1 MKFQSVVLV
10 TITFSL
16 ITGCAT
22 SSTPAKTAS
31 IHSSAASQ
39 SSNLSSYEKKTKNAF
54 LSVYNRW
61 EGVPYRLGGNSFQGI
76 DCSAFVQ
83 VAYRDALNVTLPRTT
98 LHQSK
103 LGSSVNYNDASIGD
117 LIFFKTSRT
126 TRHVGVYLGERQFL
140 HASTSK
146 GVIISRV
153 DNPYW
158 ASKFW
163 HFRRVEHPPQFN

>member
-1 MKFQSVVLV
+1 MTKIYTALL
-10 TITFSL
+10 FSL
-16 ITGCAT
+16 IIAQITGCSSSAS
-22 SSTPAKTAS
+22 SSTNTSATGY
-31 IHSSAASQ
+31 SSTLTHNQ
-39 SSNLSSYEKKTKNAF
+39 EKTKSSF

-61 EGVPYRLGGNSFQGI
+61 EGVPYRLGGNTFQGI

-83 VAYRDALNVTLPRTT
+83 IAYRDALSVDLPRTT
-98 LHQSK
+98 QHQSK
-103 LGSSVNYNDASIGD
+103 VGASVNYNDAEVGD

-126 TRHVGVYLGERQFL
+126 TRHVGVYMGNRQFL

-163 HFRRVEHPPQFN
+163 HFRRVAHSPKIN

>member
-1 MKFQSVVLV
+1 MTTS
-10 TITFSL
+10 TSTNA
-16 ITGCAT
+16 TGY
-22 SSTPAKTAS
+22 SSQLT
-31 IHSSAASQ
+31 HQ
-39 SSNLSSYEKKTKNAF
+39 EEKTKSSF

-61 EGVPYRLGGNSFQGI
+61 EGVPYRLGGNTFQGI

-83 VAYRDALNVTLPRTT
+83 IAYRDALSVDLPRTT

-103 LGSSVNYNDASIGD
+103 VGWSINYNDAEVGD
-117 LIFFKTSRT
+117 LVFFRTSRT
-126 TRHVGVYLGERQFL
+126 TRHVGVYLGDRQFL
-140 HASTSK
+140 HASTSR

-163 HFRRVEHPPQFN
+163 HFRRVTNSPKIN